1 MRINFITHNNNI
13 VFQKIQLENEENRTA
28 TELLN
33 TLYND
38 EAKAET
44 AKSDL
49 FNIYDKH
56 ITKEVAGRSKH
67 YVNKDDYLQNIYLS
81 FFELLDKIQKN
92 VLLPCN
98 FLTELNENIRRDGLA
113 KNSNDYSLD
122 KKKRDCSR
130 TYADDLTED
139 DF

>member
-44 AKSDL
+44 AKTAE
-49 FNIYDKH
+49 
-56 ITKEVAGRSKH
+56 ITNASESTARKIRVT
-67 YVNKDDYLQNIYLS
+67 VVFFIVLS
-81 FFELLDKIQKN
+81 FR
-92 VLLPCN
+92 
-98 FLTELNENIRRDGLA
+98 FL
-113 KNSNDYSLD
+113 
-122 KKKRDCSR
+122 
-130 TYADDLTED
+130 
-139 DF
+139 F